1 MEEQKKY
8 YWLKLKKDFFKRHDI
23 RIVEEMPNGKD
34 YILFYMKL
42 LLESIDHEGELR
54 FSDTIPYNE
63 SMLATITNT
72 NIDIVRS
79 AMQVFTELK
88 MIEILDDGTVFM
100 TEVLKMIGS
109 ASNSDTANRQ
119 RRFREK
125 KRQELCA
132 NNTDS
137 VTKCNAG
144 VTLGVTK
151 DNESKSKRESKRI
164 ELEGELEE
172 KKEEAPAFDDDYT
185 FINRPVSDEDI
196 SRLLDILFNV
206 CPNSKKFSRDQV
218 QDLWKENFKGV
229 KANVL
234 HKAVINHIRNN
245 GFFPTLHEINEQIQR
260 VELFKDITDDSTA
273 IPDDSTAIPDDV
285 MELFSEK

>member
-8 YWLKLKKDFFKRHDI
+8 YWLKLKRDFFKRHDI

-34 YILFYMKL
+34 YILFYLKML
-42 LLESIDHEGELR
+42 VESVDHEGELR

-63 SMLATITNT
+63 AMLATITNT
-72 NIDIVRS
+72 NLDIVRA
-79 AMQVFTELK
+79 AMKIFTELQ
-88 MIEILDDGTVFM
+88 MIEIMDDGTYYM
-100 TEVLKMIGS
+100 TEVMKMIGS

-151 DNESKSKRESKRI
+151 DNESKSKSKRKRKEI
-164 ELEGELEE
+164 EGELE
-172 KKEEAPAFDDDYT
+172 KKEEAPARDDNGDVFLNAPVTESNIDY
-185 FINRPVSDEDI
+185 
-196 SRLLDILFNV
+196 LLDILFNV
-206 CPNSKKFSRDQV
+206 CPNAKHFDREKNKDIWLTSFS
-218 QDLWKENFKGV
+218 GI

-234 HKAVINHIRNN
+234 YAAVTNHIRTN
-245 GFFPTLHEINEQIQR
+245 GYFPTVKEIFDQIKRAEITMNIQEEKKFNESDVIIP
-260 VELFKDITDDSTA
+260 EEILDLFDK
-273 IPDDSTAIPDDV
+273 
-285 MELFSEK
+285 

>member
-42 LLESIDHEGELR
+42 LLESIDHDGELR

-79 AMQVFTELK
+79 AMQIFTELK

-125 KRQELCA
+125 KKQELCA

-172 KKEEAPAFDDDYT
+172 KKEEAPAFDDDYA

-229 KANVL
+229 KANLL
-234 HKAVINHIRNN
+234 HKAVINHININ
-245 GFFPTLHEINEQIQR
+245 GFFPTLHEINEQIKR
-260 VELFKDITDDSTA
+260 EELFGDITDSQQDPTY
-273 IPDDSTAIPDDV
+273 DSTAIPDDV

>member
-72 NIDIVRS
+72 NVDIVRS

-125 KRQELCA
+125 KKQELCA

-172 KKEEAPAFDDDYT
+172 KKEEAPAFDDDYA
-185 FINRPVSDEDI
+185 FINRPVNDEDI

-206 CPNSKKFSRDQV
+206 CPNSKKFSREQV

-229 KANVL
+229 KANLL
-234 HKAVINHIRNN
+234 HKAVINHININ
-245 GFFPTLHEINEQIQR
+245 GFFPTLHEINEQIKR
-260 VELFKDITDDSTA
+260 EELFGDIKDSQQDPTYDSTV
-273 IPDDSTAIPDDV
+273 IPDDV

>member
-72 NIDIVRS
+72 NVDIVRS

-172 KKEEAPAFDDDYT
+172 KKEEAPAFDDDYV

-206 CPNSKKFSRDQV
+206 CPNSKKFSRDQI

-234 HKAVINHIRNN
+234 HKAVVNHIKNN

-260 VELFKDITDDSTA
+260 VELFRDITDSQQDPT
-273 IPDDSTAIPDDV
+273 DDSTAIPDDV

>member
-172 KKEEAPAFDDDYT
+172 KKEEAPALDDDYV

-206 CPNSKKFSRDQV
+206 CPNSKKFSRDQI
-218 QDLWKENFKGV
+218 QILWEDSFKGV

-234 HKAVINHIRNN
+234 HKAVVNHIKVN
-245 GFFPTLHEINEQIQR
+245 GYFPTLHEINEQIQR
-260 VELFKDITDDSTA
+260 VELFRDITDSQQDPT
-273 IPDDSTAIPDDV
+273 DDSTAIPDDV
-285 MELFSEK
+285 MKLFSEK